1 MTERRI
7 WMSNKDGSEPP
18 LHPDLLR
25 GAWLTLIMIGGF
37 LAVALWM
44 IIRRVVW

>member
-1 MTERRI
+1 MMSEGER
-7 WMSNKDGSEPP
+7 SEPP
-18 LHPDLLR
+18 LDPDLRR
-25 GAWLTLIMIGGF
+25 GAWLTVIMIGKF

>member
-1 MTERRI
+1 MG
-7 WMSNKDGSEPP
+7 NKNGSEPP
-18 LHPDLLR
+18 LDPDLRR

-44 IIRRVVW
+44 IVGALVGW